1 MYLRSSV
8 CDTGFVSVCS
18 WKTRKELD
26 GGKQDKSVLGGY
38 KASENPET
46 VASPPFVSGCH
57 THVFWNVTTALATCA
72 NSFIQIKIAQGMGY
86 PNGQR
91 KQVSSPF
98 TRHSEGEV
106 QVLRGRRAYQATDR
120 CRISHC
126 SYSIRQS

>member
-1 MYLRSSV
+1 MEG
-8 CDTGFVSVCS
+8 D
-18 WKTRKELD
+18 
-26 GGKQDKSVLGGY
+26 KQDKSALGGY

-46 VASPPFVSGCH
+46 VASPPFVSGCR
-57 THVFWNVTTALATCA
+57 THVFWNVTIALVTCV
-72 NSFIQIKIAQGMGY
+72 NSFIQIKIAQGMGC

-106 QVLRGRRAYQATDR
+106 QVLRGRRAYQPTD
-120 CRISHC
+120 CFRISHC